1 MTDERLTQDQLT
13 QLVAEVDQLARRHE
27 AEIDRQEVQQILQEL
42 NLPPELLDEALI
54 QLRRRQ
60 ALAVQ
65 QQRNRWIGIG
75 VGIAVVGAIAASTI
89 FMINRH
95 RAIASISASDSCMTP
110 NPQTCQPISEINRQ
124 DQVYYRVT
132 LQDAPVEQRLSL
144 QCDWIDPTGQI
155 VHQNS
160 YQTNKIDREV
170 WHTYCRHTFGS
181 TAISGDWQVQ
191 MRLGDRILDQTSFTV
206 K

>member
-27 AEIDRQEVQQILQEL
+27 AEIDRQEIQQILQEL

-65 QQRNRWIGIG
+65 QKRNRWIGIG
-75 VGIAVVGAIAASTI
+75 VGVAIVGAIAASTVFI
-89 FMINRH
+89 VNRQ
-95 RAIASISASDSCMTP
+95 RAIAAVSVSQSCITP
-110 NPQTCQPISEINRQ
+110 NQQTCEPILEINRQ
-124 DQVYYRVT
+124 EIVYRVT
-132 LQDAPVEQRLSL
+132 LQDAPVGQKLSL
-144 QCDWIDPTGQI
+144 QCDWINPNGQI
-155 VHQNS
+155 VHQNR
-160 YQTNKIDREV
+160 YQTSKIDREV
-170 WHTYCRHTFGS
+170 WSTYCRHTLGS
-181 TAISGDWQVQ
+181 TATMGDWQVR
-191 MRLGDRILDQTSFTV
+191 MRLGDRALDQKSFTV

>member
-27 AEIDRQEVQQILQEL
+27 AEIDHQQVQQILQEL

-65 QQRNRWIGIG
+65 QRRNRWIGIG
-75 VGIAVVGAIAASTI
+75 VGVAIVGAIAASTVFI
-89 FMINRH
+89 VNRQ
-95 RAIASISASDSCMTP
+95 RAIATVSVSQSCMTS
-110 NPQTCQPISEINRQ
+110 NPQTCEPISDFNRQ
-124 DQVYYRVT
+124 EIVYRVT
-132 LQDAPVEQRLSL
+132 LQDTPVGQKLSL
-144 QCDWIDPTGQI
+144 QCDWINPNGQI
-155 VHQNS
+155 VHQNR

-170 WHTYCRHTFGS
+170 WSTYCRHTLGS
-181 TAISGDWQVQ
+181 TATLGDWQVQ
-191 MRLGDRILDQTSFTV
+191 MRLGDRALDQKSFTV